1 MMLFGLEE
9 SRVRALAAG
18 VRGAPRTGQS
28 PKDGDPD
35 SDAMAGFDPRSAA
48 PDAAPD
54 AASDDGAVHDTHA
67 DDRVT
72 PSEVFARAAWSG
84 IAEPGDGT
92 AGLLVASL
100 GASVALT
107 AIVESWSPVRLGA
120 LVRDALAGDES
131 GGPDVIFAASPSPD
145 ITEADADTS
154 AELEQALDLGLQR
167 WRPRLNSGDVIR
179 SLQQAA
185 RMQARLLL
193 ATDTLWPSSLNDLE
207 LHAPLALWWRGVPG
221 ALAALPN
228 SIALVG
234 ARAATGYGE
243 HIAMEASAGLVDR
256 GFAVVSGAAYGIDGM
271 AHRAALASDGITV
284 AFLAGGVDRFY
295 PSGHD
300 SLLTRIVASG
310 AVVSEL
316 PCGAAPTKWRFLQR
330 NRLIAA
336 ASAATVVLEAGWRS
350 GSLNT
355 AGHASALGRPLGAVP
370 GPITSPTSAGCHRL
384 IREFAAICVTNPT
397 EMAEL
402 VGERMIQVP
411 LDFPDTD
418 AGPGPIPRTSD
429 QVRVFDALSG
439 RSPRTV
445 ADLARRAGL
454 SGAAVRGALGGL
466 DLDGAAQERE
476 AGWVRRL

>member
-1 MMLFGLEE
+1 MTMFGLDET
-9 SRVRALAAG
+9 RVSELSAG
-18 VRGAPRTGQS
+18 VRGGMPGEPPEA
-28 PKDGDPD
+28 
-35 SDAMAGFDPRSAA
+35 AG
-48 PDAAPD
+48 
-54 AASDDGAVHDTHA
+54 
-67 DDRVT
+67 
-72 PSEVFARAAWSG
+72 EVFARAAWSG

-107 AIVESWSPVRLGA
+107 AILEAWSPVRIGA
-120 LVRDALAGDES
+120 LVRDVLADEP
-131 GGPDVIFAASPSPD
+131 GAPDVVFATNPSSD
-145 ITEADADTS
+145 HTEADADTS
-154 AELEQALDLGLQR
+154 AELEQALDAGLQR

-185 RMQARLLL
+185 RVDARLLL
-193 ATDTLWPSSLNDLE
+193 ATDTLWPATIDDLE
-207 LHAPLALWWRGVPG
+207 QHAPLALWWRGVPG

-271 AHRAALASDGITV
+271 AHRAALASDGMTV

-300 SLLTRIVASG
+300 SLLTRIVAAG
-310 AVVSEL
+310 AVISEL

-336 ASAATVVLEAGWRS
+336 ASAATIVLEAGWRS

-384 IREFAAICVTNPT
+384 IREFAAVCVTNPT

-402 VGERMIQVP
+402 VGERSVQVP
-411 LDFPDTD
+411 LDFSDTD
-418 AGPGPIPRTSD
+418 TGPGPIPRTSD
-429 QVRVFDALSG
+429 QVRVFDALSA

-445 ADLARRAGL
+445 ADLSRRAGL
-454 SGAAVRGALGGL
+454 STTAVRGALGGL